1 MTTTRP
7 ESVGVEKTTLW
18 SRVGDWVRNPRR
30 TLGWDSASLSDAAQV
45 RHRDDHSSNGRERA
59 DADGADS
66 VPWYRY
72 GGLRSRVLEIA
83 LETRRVAELLESQR
97 VQLERQ
103 TEDTRLANRAIDRLA
118 TSLSTVPDVLRTQA
132 DLLASVQRRL
142 DADAAGIKQIQEGL
156 SQLAGSKDALNEATA
171 SLARFA
177 EASQTTGE
185 MLGAGLE
192 RVRQSVG
199 LLGDSS
205 TAALRSLDALRYDL
219 HERGDDWNA
228 SLAGLNRRLTWFASS
243 ALALALIA
251 LLTGVIA
258 LLR

>member
-1 MTTTRP
+1 M
-7 ESVGVEKTTLW
+7 EKTTLW

-30 TLGWDSASLSDAAQV
+30 TLRWDSAPLSDHA
-45 RHRDDHSSNGRERA
+45 RDDPSSNGRQRA
-59 DADGADS
+59 GADDAGS
-66 VPWYRY
+66 VPWYHF

-83 LETRRVAELLESQR
+83 IETRRVAELLESQR

-103 TEDTRLANRAIDRLA
+103 TEDAQLANRAIDRLA
-118 TSLSTVPDVLRTQA
+118 TSLSAVPDVLRKQA
-132 DLLASVQRRL
+132 DLLASIQRRL
-142 DADAAGIKQIQEGL
+142 DADAAGIKQIQEEL
-156 SQLAGSKDALNEATA
+156 SQLEGSKDALNEAIA

-192 RVRQSVG
+192 RVRQSVE

-205 TAALRSLDALRYDL
+205 SAVLRSFDALRYDL
-219 HERGDDWNA
+219 RERGDEWTA

-243 ALALALIA
+243 ALALALMA
-251 LLTGVIA
+251 LLTGIIA
-258 LLR
+258 LLRL